1 MIERSNHCTGHS
13 RVWIMFRFYLLRIRL
28 GNERNV
34 IKNVPDQSID
44 NIFTHYL
51 LNALNILK
59 LFKGP
64 TFSTVLY
71 LGTCDLWP

>member
-51 LNALNILK
+51 LNALNIIK

-64 TFSTVLY
+64 TFSIVLY